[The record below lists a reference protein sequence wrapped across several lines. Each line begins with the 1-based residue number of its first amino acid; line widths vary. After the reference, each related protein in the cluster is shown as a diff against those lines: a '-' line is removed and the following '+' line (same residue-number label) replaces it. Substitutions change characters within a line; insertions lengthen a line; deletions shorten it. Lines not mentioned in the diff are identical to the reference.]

1 MPRDSAVF
9 TPAGES
15 LQMTLRKIKSEPSTL
30 TRSILVIDDDAAA
43 TDSLIEILTDAG
55 YSVATAKNGKE
66 ALKHLRGAPLPQLII
81 LDLFMPEM
89 DGWEFRRA
97 QLKDAKLR
105 DIPVVVMTGA
115 SVYAGIDANVIVH
128 KPLDVE
134 RFVGL
139 VARYF

>member
-1 MPRDSAVF
+1 MTSRKSPSAPPT
-9 TPAGES
+9 TPNRG
-15 LQMTLRKIKSEPSTL
+15 
-30 TRSILVIDDDAAA
+30 ILVIDDDAAS
-43 TDSLIEILTDAG
+43 TDSLTDILTGEG
-55 YSVATAKNGKE
+55 YAVATARNGKE
-66 ALKHLRGAPLPQLII
+66 ALEHLRGTPPPRLII

-134 RFVGL
+134 RFVSL
-139 VARYF
+139 IERYF

>member
-1 MPRDSAVF
+1 MPS
-9 TPAGES
+9 
-15 LQMTLRKIKSEPSTL
+15 RKIQSAAPAPN
-30 TRSILVIDDDAAA
+30 RSILVVDDDVFA
-43 TDSLIEILTDAG
+43 TDSLTDILAG
-55 YSVATAKNGKE
+55 QGYAVATAKNGRE
-66 ALKHLRGAPLPQLII
+66 ALNHLRGASLPRLII

-89 DGWEFRRA
+89 DGWEFRRE

-134 RFVGL
+134 RFLSL
-139 VARYF
+139 VERYF

>member
-1 MPRDSAVF
+1 
-9 TPAGES
+9 
-15 LQMTLRKIKSEPSTL
+15 MTSRKIQSAPSPSS
-30 TRSILVIDDDAAA
+30 RSILVVDDDAAA
-43 TDSLIEILTDAG
+43 TDSLTDILTDAG
-55 YSVATAKNGKE
+55 YMVATAKNGKE
-66 ALKHLRGAPLPQLII
+66 ALKQLRGAQLPRLII

-134 RFVGL
+134 RFVSL
-139 VARYF
+139 VERYF

>member
-1 MPRDSAVF
+1 MTPRKVKADVSS
-9 TPAGES
+9 PN
-15 LQMTLRKIKSEPSTL
+15 
-30 TRSILVIDDDAAA
+30 RSILVVDDDAAA
-43 TDSLIEILTDAG
+43 TDSLIDILSDGG
-55 YSVATAKNGKE
+55 YTVATARNGKE
-66 ALKHLRGAPLPQLII
+66 ALERLRSAPLPRLII

-134 RFVGL
+134 RFVSL
-139 VARYF
+139 VERYF

>member
-1 MPRDSAVF
+1 MTSRKVK
-9 TPAGES
+9 PAAS
-15 LQMTLRKIKSEPSTL
+15 SPN
-30 TRSILVIDDDAAA
+30 RSILVVDDDAAA
-43 TDSLIEILTDAG
+43 TDSLIDILSDGG
-55 YSVATAKNGKE
+55 YTVATARNGKE
-66 ALKHLRGAPLPQLII
+66 ALERLRHAPLPRLII

-128 KPLDVE
+128 KPLDVG
-134 RFVGL
+134 RFVSL
-139 VARYF
+139 VERYF

>member
-1 MPRDSAVF
+1 
-9 TPAGES
+9 
-15 LQMTLRKIKSEPSTL
+15 MTARKIQLAPSSPN
-30 TRSILVIDDDAAA
+30 RSILVVDDDVAS
-43 TDSLIEILTDAG
+43 TESLTEILTDAG
-55 YSVATAKNGKE
+55 STVATAKNGKD
-66 ALKHLRGAPLPQLII
+66 ALTQLRAAALPRLII

-128 KPLDVE
+128 KPLDAARFVSLVE
-134 RFVGL
+134 R
-139 VARYF
+139 YF

>member
-1 MPRDSAVF
+1 MTPRKVKADASS
-9 TPAGES
+9 PN
-15 LQMTLRKIKSEPSTL
+15 
-30 TRSILVIDDDAAA
+30 RSILVVDDDAAA
-43 TDSLIEILTDAG
+43 TDSLIDILSDGG
-55 YSVATAKNGKE
+55 YTVATARNGKE
-66 ALKHLRGAPLPQLII
+66 ALERLRSAPLPRLII

-134 RFVGL
+134 RFVSL
-139 VARYF
+139 VERYF

>member
-1 MPRDSAVF
+1 
-9 TPAGES
+9 
-15 LQMTLRKIKSEPSTL
+15 MTSRNTQPSSTSHN
-30 TRSILVIDDDAAA
+30 RSILVVDDDVAA
-43 TDSLIEILTDAG
+43 TDSLVDILTAEG

-66 ALKHLRGAPLPQLII
+66 GLKQLRASPHPRLII

-89 DGWEFRRA
+89 DGWEFRRE
-97 QLKDAKLR
+97 QLKDGKLR

-134 RFVGL
+134 RFISL
-139 VARYF
+139 VERYF

>member
-1 MPRDSAVF
+1 
-9 TPAGES
+9 
-15 LQMTLRKIKSEPSTL
+15 MTSRKIQSVPSPSS
-30 TRSILVIDDDAAA
+30 RSILVVDDDAAA
-43 TDSLIEILTDAG
+43 TDSLTDILTDAG
-55 YSVATAKNGKE
+55 YTVATAKNGKE
-66 ALKHLRGAPLPQLII
+66 ALKQLRGAHLPRLII

-134 RFVGL
+134 RFVSL
-139 VARYF
+139 VERYF